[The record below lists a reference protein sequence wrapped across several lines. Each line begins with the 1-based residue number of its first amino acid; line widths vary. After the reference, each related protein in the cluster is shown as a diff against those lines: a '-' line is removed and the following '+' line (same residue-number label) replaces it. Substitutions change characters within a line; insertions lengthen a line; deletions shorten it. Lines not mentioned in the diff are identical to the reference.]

1 TATPTNANTTAT
13 PTTTTQHSTFNKAKA
28 LNFIKSMY
36 EITDNMVKE
45 CPNCTKKWLWTDQLV
60 AQIALKHV
68 DPIIANATEKKMKS
82 YNIQMRNPWAT
93 LDQEYRSS
101 FSVGGTT
108 ERQVGTSNVWYSD
121 YNGSELSC
129 QEYADIAFLKA
140 IHLHYMG
147 DSAGAK
153 ECFDA
158 GKAMWDGTGMRDSGQ
173 ITGKYAIYKTALGLL
188 AEKITGFS
196 SIGIPANYF
205 DRYQTANGGVTTDIN
220 GGQPQGLQNVE
231 TTFAVLA
238 ALDPSLLLPPNKD
251 LSPILS
257 PNPLL
262 NAGNLK

>member
-1 TATPTNANTTAT
+1 
-13 PTTTTQHSTFNKAKA
+13 
-28 LNFIKSMY
+28 
-36 EITDNMVKE
+36 MVKE

-121 YNGSELSC
+121 HNGSELSC

-147 DSAGAK
+147 DLAGAK

-158 GKAMWDGTGMRDSGQ
+158 GKAMWDGQGMKDAGQ
-173 ITGKYAIYKTALGLL
+173 ITGEYAVYKIAHGLL
-188 AEKITGFS
+188 AQKIMGFEP
-196 SIGIPANYF
+196 IGIPANYF
-205 DRYQTANGGVTTDIN
+205 DRYQTVNGGVTTDIN

-231 TTFAVLA
+231 TPFAVLA
-238 ALDPSLLLPPNKD
+238 ALDPSLLIPPNKD
-251 LSPILS
+251 LPPILS
-257 PNPLL
+257 PDPLL
-262 NAGNLK
+262 NAGNLT